1 MKVAVGSSNPTKIN
15 AARIAFEKVF
25 PHEVIEVVGVKV
37 SSGIP
42 DQPVGDTQ
50 TILGATNRAKRAL
63 QKSGADYGVGQE
75 GGMNSFDLAQD
86 KQKFWVETGWCAVVD
101 KKGTVGISSS
111 VRMEIP
117 QKMMKHI
124 KKGKEL
130 GEATDIEFKV
140 IESGKNAGFFGLMT
154 NGAIDR
160 TNAYAD
166 GIISAL
172 TRFLHPD
179 LF

>member
-1 MKVAVGSSNPTKIN
+1 MRVAVGSTNPTKIN

-25 PHEVIEVVGVKV
+25 PHEIIEVVSVKV
-37 SSGIP
+37 ASGIP
-42 DQPVGDTQ
+42 DQPKGDSQ

-63 QKSGADYGVGQE
+63 QQTKDTDFGVGQE
-75 GGMNSFDLAQD
+75 GGMSEINGQ
-86 KQKFWVETGWCAVVD
+86 WVETGWCAVVD
-101 KKGTVGISSS
+101 NKGVIGIGSSI
-111 VRMEIP
+111 RMVVP
-117 QKMMKHI
+117 SKLLHHI

-130 GEATDIEFKV
+130 GKATDIEFKT

-154 NGAIDR
+154 NGSIDR
-160 TNAYAD
+160 MSAYAD